1 MEKTNEVE
9 VEFQIKSFK
18 NVRDDLLLITC
29 RKLDLPSSMAAN
41 SNYFPK
47 TKLGERRRTKGQLVL
62 KGCLRKL
69 NFSTFYWGK
78 K

>member
-9 VEFQIKSFK
+9 VEFQVKSFR
-18 NVRDDLLLITC
+18 NVCAELLLITC
-29 RKLDLPSSMAAN
+29 RKLNLQSSMADN
-41 SNYFPK
+41 SSYMSK
-47 TKLGERRRTKGQLVL
+47 TKLKLVL

-69 NFSTFYWGK
+69 NFSVFYWGK

>member
-9 VEFQIKSFK
+9 IEFHGKSLK
-18 NVRDDLLLITC
+18 DVCAELLLITC
-29 RKLDLPSSMAAN
+29 RKLDLQSSMTAN
-41 SNYFPK
+41 SSYMSK
-47 TKLGERRRTKGQLVL
+47 TTLKLVL
-62 KGCLRKL
+62 KGCPRKL